1 MSTKDFQSA
10 DASKSALAPSGG
22 HRNLGRLVTA
32 CLGIITFASAGAQT
46 STPPGNAGDLEEII
60 VTAERRAESLER
72 VPVTVD
78 ALSGSDLVK
87 LQINTEADLQI
98 AVPGLLVRAGRS
110 SDVLN
115 YSIRGSTVD
124 PISDMRAGVLPY
136 VDEIQVGGSGGSS
149 ATYDLDSIQVLKG
162 PQGTLFGRNS
172 PGGAVLITTKK
183 PTNDFSGYFS
193 ARSGTYGTEYYEV
206 AINVPII
213 SDKVL
218 LRLAAISQERD
229 GIQTNLY
236 NGQQLGVVDRKGV
249 RATLVVNVTDQL
261 SNETV
266 LDYLHSGGADVSGVL
281 WSLNPNGSVPSIA
294 LTNAATMDATISAMA
309 GVPGIG
315 NGASAAYF
323 AAHPNLPKGGLAEF
337 LTIQQAL
344 GPYKANVDSANSYH
358 AQNVV
363 VSNITTDRI
372 NDDLTLKNIFGRV
385 MLINK
390 IHSDIDGSP
399 FGIDGEDPLGKNDW
413 SSATSDEAQV
423 QGTAF
428 DKKLNYT
435 AGFFYSDEST
445 RDLTSSTLFNF
456 PILAGVQ
463 INTRELGSRTDAVY
477 GQGTYSLGELTGITG
492 LSATAGARLAREDVS
507 ITMLPGNVS
516 FTRPAAQQATFVPA
530 QSKVYQNAATTL
542 SLQEQ
547 LTKNVLLYVASRSN
561 PRNGGYNGY
570 VNPVPGPSS
579 VGGNGYDTERVT
591 DIEFGVK
598 FQGEIAGLPTRLNL
612 AVYNNWIKNGQRGV
626 MEAVGGVPAAITVN
640 VPRGLITGFEFDGQ
654 VNPASWLS
662 LGAAT
667 TYTDAR
673 YTDDLVS
680 VAGATPVHF
689 GTFPDTP
696 RWTASAFAEATYPIR
711 SNLDL
716 SFRPEV
722 YHETSDWYT
731 GLGELNPGA
740 QLPGYTLVNLRL
752 ALDNKAAGWT
762 LSANLKNATNRVYY
776 TGGEP
781 LGMLFQTNTAVPG
794 LPRIF
799 TVEARFNF

>member
-1 MSTKDFQSA
+1 MSRNKHQPCADGLRSA
-10 DASKSALAPSGG
+10 VRSAVAPKG
-22 HRNLGRLVTA
+22 HRLALMTALLACGGAEAQVASPPANELGEVV
-32 CLGIITFASAGAQT
+32 
-46 STPPGNAGDLEEII
+46 
-60 VTAERRAESLER
+60 VTAERRAESLEK

-78 ALSGSDLVK
+78 ALSGAELAK
-87 LQINTEADLQI
+87 LEINTDADLQI

-136 VDEIQVGGSGGSS
+136 VNEVQVGGSGGSS
-149 ATYDLDSIQVLKG
+149 AMYDLDSIQVLKG

-172 PGGAVLITTKK
+172 PGGAVLITTNK
-183 PTNDFSGYFS
+183 PTNDFGGYFS
-193 ARSGTYGTEYYEV
+193 ARMGTYGTEYYEG

-213 SDKVL
+213 ADKVL
-218 LRLAAISQERD
+218 LRVAAISQDRD

-236 NGQQLGVVDRKGV
+236 NNQPLGVIDRKGV
-249 RATLVVNVTDQL
+249 RATLQVNITDQL
-261 SNETV
+261 QNETV
-266 LDYLHSGGADVSGVL
+266 LDYLHSGGSDVSGVL
-281 WSLNPNGSVPSIA
+281 FSLDPNGSVPSIA

-315 NGASAAYF
+315 NGAAALYF
-323 AAHPNLPKGGLAEF
+323 AEHPNLPKGGLTQF
-337 LTIQQAL
+337 LAIQQSL
-344 GPYKANVDSANSYH
+344 GPYEADVDSANSYH
-358 AQNVV
+358 AQNIV

-390 IHSDIDGSP
+390 LHSDIDGSP

-413 SSATSDEAQV
+413 SSATSEEIQL

-428 DKKLNYT
+428 NHNLNYT

-463 INTRELGSRTDAVY
+463 INTRELDSLTDAVY
-477 GQGTYSLGELTGITG
+477 GQGTYSLGEATGITG
-492 LSATAGARLAREDVS
+492 LSVTAGARLAREKVS
-507 ITMLPGNVS
+507 IEMLPGDVS
-516 FTRPAAQQATFVPA
+516 FTRPAAQQATFEPD
-530 QSKVYQNAATTL
+530 QSKVYKNAATTL
-542 SLQEQ
+542 SVQEQ
-547 LTKNVLLYVASRSN
+547 INKNVLVYLASRSN

-570 VNPVPGPSS
+570 VSPVPGPSS
-579 VGGNGYDTERVT
+579 IGGNGYDTERVT
-591 DIEFGVK
+591 DLEFGVK
-598 FQGEIAGLPTRLNL
+598 FQGDIAGVPTRLNFAL
-612 AVYNNWIKNGQRGV
+612 YNDWIKDGQRGV

-654 VNPASWLS
+654 VSPAPWLI

-667 TYTDAR
+667 TYTNAR
-673 YTDDLVS
+673 YTDNLVS

-689 GTFPDTP
+689 DTFPDTP
-696 RWTASAFAEATYPIR
+696 TWTGSVFGEATYPIR
-711 SNLDL
+711 DNLAL

-722 YHETSDWYT
+722 YGETSDWYT
-731 GLGELNPGA
+731 GLGELNTGA
-740 QLPGYTLVNLRL
+740 QLPGYVLVNLRL
-752 ALDNKAAGWT
+752 ALDNKTAGWT

-776 TGGEP
+776 VGGEP

-794 LPRIF
+794 VPRIF
-799 TVEARFNF
+799 TLEARFNF